1 MKTKAFKKLYTAL
14 SEIFIESEEWLS
26 IDELLKKRNRLIS
39 IVLLN
44 IDDDL
49 VEKFIEPFTEELD
62 INLLL
67 SSEGKNDKI
76 KFYLYKL
83 RELNLFFQNP
93 EYAKLLFQS
102 PISDE
107 SMSTEYNLI
116 VITHYLYNL
125 TVGEIQ
131 YCCLKYNIDFL
142 SICSEVD
149 FDCSNI
155 DCGISLYA
163 EGKEKNKAKQNNLNP
178 FPQIFNCDDNRA
190 YNVFKEWVDGHTDK
204 FLDYSFI
211 FQKMISPQENL
222 IRKKYPQLSFMLFL
236 KENDFLTKV
245 EYESFTKKASFSSK
259 ADVPIRLTRYYK
271 IKEKYYPPN
280 SDKSEK
286 TAEVRN

>member
-1 MKTKAFKKLYTAL
+1 MKIKAFKKLNAAL
-14 SEIFIESEEWLS
+14 SVVLVESEEWVS
-26 IDELLKKRNRLIS
+26 IDELLRKSNSLLCV
-39 IVLLN
+39 VLLN
-44 IDDDL
+44 ADIDL
-49 VEKFIEPFTEELD
+49 VEKFIEPFSEELD

-83 RELNLFFQNP
+83 RELNLFFKNP
-93 EYAKLLFQS
+93 KYATLLFKS

-107 SMSTEYNLI
+107 SLSTEYNLI

-142 SICSEVD
+142 SICNEVD
-149 FDCSNI
+149 FDCSNF

-163 EGKEKNKAKQNNLNP
+163 EDKETNKAKRNNLNP

-190 YNVFKEWVDGHTDK
+190 YNVFKDWADGLTDK

-211 FQKMISPQENL
+211 FQQMISEKENM
-222 IRKKYPQLSFMLFL
+222 IRKKYPHLSFMLFL
-236 KENDFLTKV
+236 KENNFLNQK
-245 EYESFTKKASFSSK
+245 EYEDFTEKASFSKK
-259 ADVPIRLTRYYK
+259 ANNAIRLTRYYK
-271 IKEKYYPPN
+271 IKDKYFPPN
-280 SDKSEK
+280 SEKSEK
-286 TAEVRN
+286 TSEVRD

>member
-1 MKTKAFKKLYTAL
+1 MKIKAFKKLNAAL
-14 SEIFIESEEWLS
+14 SVILVESEEWVS
-26 IDELLKKRNRLIS
+26 IDELLKKSNSLLS
-39 IVLLN
+39 VVLLN
-44 IDDDL
+44 TDIDL
-49 VEKFIEPFTEELD
+49 VEKFIEPFSEELD

-83 RELNLFFQNP
+83 RELNLFFKNP
-93 EYAKLLFQS
+93 EYAKLLFQY
-102 PISDE
+102 PITDE
-107 SMSTEYNLI
+107 SLSTEYNLI

-142 SICSEVD
+142 SICNEVD

-163 EGKEKNKAKQNNLNP
+163 EDKEKNKAKRNNLNP

-190 YNVFKEWVDGHTDK
+190 YNVFKDWADGLTDK

-211 FQKMISPQENL
+211 FQKMISEKENL
-222 IRKKYPQLSFMLFL
+222 IRKKYPHLSFMLFL
-236 KENDFLTKV
+236 KENNFINKI
-245 EYESFTKKASFSSK
+245 EYEVFTKRASFSSK
-259 ADVPIRLTRYYK
+259 ADSPPRLTRYYN
-271 IKEKYYPPN
+271 IKDKYYPDD
-280 SDKSEK
+280 SDISE
-286 TAEVRN
+286 